1 MTSISII
8 IPTLNEAGVIVT
20 LIGFLNEHS
29 NGLVKEIIVSDGGS
43 SDDTL
48 KLAKQAGANAVI
60 GGKGKGCTNELWCR
74 DSNWWYSLF
83 CTCRHIPPSSYAKDI
98 IEAVKTGYSF
108 GRYRTKF
115 DSSKKILLLNAW
127 FTRFDLFI
135 CYGGDQTLFIVKQL
149 FNEIGGFNKDM
160 RIMEDYDIVVRAK
173 EAKAKYKIFNKPALV
188 SARKYET
195 NSWLRCKRLIISL
208 SACINE
214 AQLRTKWPSGI
225 KHYCNTDSNST
236 F

>member
-20 LIGFLNEHS
+20 LIGFLNKHS

-43 SDDTL
+43 TDETVN
-48 KLAKQAGANAVI
+48 LALEAGAKIVQSPA
-60 GGKGKGCTNELWCR
+60 KGRSAQMNFGAGIATGELLYFVHA
-74 DSNWWYSLF
+74 DTY
-83 CTCRHIPPSSYAKDI
+83 PPSSYAKDI
-98 IEAVKTGYSF
+98 SEAVETGYSF

-115 DSSKKILLLNAW
+115 NSSKKILLLNAW

-195 NSWLRCKRLIISL
+195 NSWLRVQTANYIIIRMYKRGATQDEMAIRYKALL
-208 SACINE
+208 
-214 AQLRTKWPSGI
+214 QYR
-225 KHYCNTDSNST
+225 
-236 F
+236 